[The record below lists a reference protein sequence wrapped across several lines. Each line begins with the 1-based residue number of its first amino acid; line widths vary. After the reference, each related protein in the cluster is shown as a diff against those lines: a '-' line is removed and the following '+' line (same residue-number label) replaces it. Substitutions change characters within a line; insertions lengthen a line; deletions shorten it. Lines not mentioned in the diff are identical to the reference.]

1 MGIDLKSL
9 FVAHEREVGSFLQ
22 RRVRHSTEV
31 ADLSQETFLRVAGMR
46 NPEAIKDARGFLF
59 TVAENLSRYHLRLFM
74 RRERVDAGPAD
85 ETLVCPL
92 ANPEETLC
100 NQQQHY
106 MLRQA
111 IESLP
116 ERTREIFL
124 LYHIEGRSYR
134 EIAETLELSPRTVEY
149 RLRQALGHCREYARR
164 TGEI

>member
-1 MGIDLKSL
+1 
-9 FVAHEREVGSFLQ
+9 
-22 RRVRHSTEV
+22 
-31 ADLSQETFLRVAGMR
+31 
-46 NPEAIKDARGFLF
+46 
-59 TVAENLSRYHLRLFM
+59 
-74 RRERVDAGPAD
+74 
-85 ETLVCPL
+85 
-92 ANPEETLC
+92 
-100 NQQQHY
+100 